1 MKIER
6 MNKGNWGKVRAFFD
20 LTTEEGFTMKGFKLI
35 EGINGLFIS
44 PPSQKGND
52 DEYRDTI
59 WIESRSLRD
68 QVNQLAIQ
76 HYNNEDS
83 TGATEVKKEVSESS
97 DKEPSPINENVADG
111 SPVEEK
117 ASQPETFGDDDIPF

>member
-111 SPVEEK
+111 SQVEEK
-117 ASQPETFGDDDIPF
+117 VSQPETFGDDDIPF